1 MTTDGK
7 TRQATIEDILVGA
20 VLRSVD
26 SNGYSYPFSDMVVT
40 RCYLHRD
47 EMKFDCDRPHPAGVE
62 KVGMMNAHS
71 LSSQRYHVVLLA
83 SGVVATH
90 HIKSRYEGTIPEYA
104 DMFTVEDWSTFVKA
118 GSFNTYDG
126 TGYWCKDGKES
137 RDEVFSTDAGDATHV
152 AWYNK

>member
-1 MTTDGK
+1 MTDGK

-20 VLRSVD
+20 VIRSVD

-62 KVGMMNAHS
+62 KVGMMDAKS
-71 LSSQRYHVVLLA
+71 LASKGYHVVLLA

-90 HIKSRYEGTIPEYA
+90 HFPERFKRAIPDYA
-104 DMFTVEDWSTFVKA
+104 DIFTIKDWKEITES
-118 GSFNTYDG
+118 GGINSDDG

-137 RDEVFSTDAGDATHV
+137 RDEVFSGTEAGDATHV